1 MWASNRRVDMSSL
14 KIRKV
19 GNSLGV
25 IFSKEIQETLHIS
38 EGDIIDVTTTSNNK
52 IVLDSHLPHHSKWKF
67 DKTSLSSEDITWL
80 DANLEDDDGT
90 PKW

>member
-1 MWASNRRVDMSSL
+1 MSSL

-25 IFSKEIQETLHIS
+25 IFSKEIQETLNVS
-38 EGDIIDVTTTSNNK
+38 EGDIIDITTVRGNRV
-52 IVLDSHLPHHSKWKF
+52 VLDSHLQHHSKWKF
-67 DKTSLSSEDITWL
+67 KNSELNKEDSAWL
-80 DANLEDDDGT
+80 EADLEDEDEKT